1 MMNWVLWFGWMIFRS
16 AGRGLFGL
24 RIEGWEHLI
33 EEGPVLVVA
42 NHESYLDP
50 PLLESLYHD
59 EMYVLARKSLFRG
72 FTNWLYR
79 RWLAIP
85 VDQNRPDMASLKI
98 IIRLLREGNRVLVF
112 PEGSRTTDGSI
123 GDAQPGIGL
132 IAVKSGAP
140 IQPLRISGARDAL
153 PRGSARL
160 RFARITIRIGPAIRL
175 TPEEIRDAHSKDGYK
190 RLAERMMRAVLELS

>member
-1 MMNWVLWFGWMIFRS
+1 MNWVLWFGWMIFRS
-16 AGRGLFGL
+16 AGRGLFSL
-24 RIEGWEHLI
+24 RIDGWEHLI
-33 EEGPVLVVA
+33 EEGPVLVVS

-85 VDQNRPDMASLKI
+85 VDQDRPDMASLKI
-98 IIRLLREGNRVLVF
+98 IIRLLREGNRVLIF

-140 IQPLRISGARDAL
+140 IQPLRIVGARDAL
-153 PRGSARL
+153 PRGSALL
-160 RFARITIRIGPAIRL
+160 RFARITIRIGPPIRL
-175 TPEEIRDAHSKDGYK
+175 TPAEIRDAHSRDGYK
-190 RLAERMMRAVLELS
+190 RLAERMMASIMEL

>member
-33 EEGPVLVVA
+33 EEGPALVVA

-59 EMYVLARKSLFRG
+59 EMYVLARKSLFKG

-85 VDQNRPDMASLKI
+85 VDQDRPDMASLKI
-98 IIRLLREGNRVLVF
+98 IVRLLREGNRVLVF
-112 PEGSRTTDGSI
+112 PEGSRTLDGSF
-123 GDAQPGIGL
+123 GEAQPGIGL

-175 TPEEIRDAHSKDGYK
+175 APDEIRDAQSKDGYK
-190 RLAERMMRAVLELS
+190 RLAERMMRAIMEL